1 MKNSLFSVKG
11 TSRTL
16 IALTELH
23 LTLDIQTLQ
32 NIVIVVIVK
41 GRGLK
46 PKTVISQMI
55 NYSYI
60 YIFFHLYR
68 IVYFGGYGIPP
79 DPHKV
84 DESCGFFTFN
94 TSVED
99 QFTVSFQCQTYFQG
113 EVFSRMIIS
122 TTNQRFYNVIMKLW
136 QAL

>member
-1 MKNSLFSVKG
+1 MKNSLFSVKD

-99 QFTVSFQCQTYFQG
+99 QFTVSF
-113 EVFSRMIIS
+113 
-122 TTNQRFYNVIMKLW
+122 
-136 QAL
+136 

>member
-11 TSRTL
+11 T

-23 LTLDIQTLQ
+23 LTSGIQTLQ
-32 NIVIVVIVK
+32 NC
-41 GRGLK
+41 
-46 PKTVISQMI
+46 
-55 NYSYI
+55 YSCNCEKQRVETKNSNQLDDKLQLLYI
-60 YIFFHLYR
+60 YFFHLYR

-113 EVFSRMIIS
+113 ELFSRMIIS
-122 TTNQRFYNVIMKLW
+122 PTNQRFYNVIMKLW

>member
-23 LTLDIQTLQ
+23 LTSGIQTLQ
-32 NIVIVVIVK
+32 NC
-41 GRGLK
+41 
-46 PKTVISQMI
+46 
-55 NYSYI
+55 YSCNCERQRVETKNSNQLDDKLQLLYI
-60 YIFFHLYR
+60 YFFHLYR

-113 EVFSRMIIS
+113 ELFSRMIIS
-122 TTNQRFYNVIMKLW
+122 PTNQRFYNVIMKLW

>member
-1 MKNSLFSVKG
+1 
-11 TSRTL
+11 
-16 IALTELH
+16 
-23 LTLDIQTLQ
+23 
-32 NIVIVVIVK
+32 
-41 GRGLK
+41 
-46 PKTVISQMI
+46 MI
-55 NYSYI
+55 NYRYI

-99 QFTVSFQCQTYFQG
+99 QFTVSFWCQTYFKG
-113 EVFSRMIIS
+113 ELFSRMIIS
-122 TTNQRFYNVIMKLW
+122 PTNQRFYNVIMKLR